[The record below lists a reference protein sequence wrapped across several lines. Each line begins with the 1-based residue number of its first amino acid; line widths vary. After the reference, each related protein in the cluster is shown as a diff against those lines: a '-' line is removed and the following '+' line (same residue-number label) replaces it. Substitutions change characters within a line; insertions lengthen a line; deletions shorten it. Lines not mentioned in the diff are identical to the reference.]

1 MPLIGSNNQ
10 FDKRRQYLV
19 LVQSDSTSH
28 WFLQRTGAHD
38 PPLQKD
44 PIRQMDP
51 QVLPL
56 LFISSSTWS
65 STWPFLGWS
74 YSLEMRLMLLLIAES
89 HQGPCNFPF
98 ICRNVLAT
106 DLSWTN
112 ILLLLYCI
120 YVRNKIRSSLICMV
134 RQYWRRENFGLGG
147 FFGSS
152 VHSSHVF
159 SGRRPPT
166 CLVWGD
172 RGGPWSLYG
181 APASL

>member
-1 MPLIGSNNQ
+1 MIYNWQCTSLPLIGPNNQ
-10 FDKRRQYLV
+10 FDKR
-19 LVQSDSTSH
+19 D
-28 WFLQRTGAHD
+28 QRAGAHD
-38 PPLQKD
+38 TPLQKD

-51 QVLPL
+51 QVL

-65 STWPFLGWS
+65 SNWPFSGWS
-74 YSLEMRLMLLLIAES
+74 SSSEMRLMLLLIAES
-89 HQGPCNFPF
+89 RQGPWKFPI
-98 ICRNVLAT
+98 ICRNVLGT

-112 ILLLLYCI
+112 IAFVILYI
-120 YVRNKIRSSLICMV
+120 YKIRSSMICMG
-134 RQYWRRENFGLGG
+134 RQYRRRENFGLGG

-166 CLVWGD
+166 SLVWGD